1 MRILIVDD
9 EVEVARVLADAVDR
23 QGHVAVLAHRGEEA
37 LAALARERPDAVFLD
52 VRMPGLSGIEVLRRI
67 RRSDPT
73 LPVVLITG
81 HAEPADL
88 DAARQ
93 LGVTEI
99 IEKPLLL
106 KHLEDALAGLRPQP
120 GPDRP

>member
-9 EVEVARVLADAVDR
+9 EVEVARVLADAVER
-23 QGHVAVLAHRGEEA
+23 QGHAATLAHRGDEA
-37 LAALARERPDAVFLD
+37 LAIWARDRPDAVFLD
-52 VRMPGLSGIEVLRRI
+52 VRMPGLDGIEVLRRI
-67 RRSDPT
+67 RDSDPR

-81 HAEPADL
+81 HAEPPDL

-106 KHLEDALAGLRPQP
+106 KNLEAALAGLRPPAGP
-120 GPDRP
+120 GGL